1 MELKTSDGTKME
13 FHGLSKNKG
22 VVWVKWKDIE
32 SHILI
37 DDLDE
42 LSKSKVLNLLEEHKV
57 IQKLEQ
63 IK

>member
-13 FHGLSKNKG
+13 FYGLSKNKG

-42 LSKSKVLNLLEEHKV
+42 LSKSKVLNLLEEHKTSE
-57 IQKLEQ
+57 KLEQ

>member
-1 MELKTSDGTKME
+1 ME

-42 LSKSKVLNLLEEHKV
+42 LSKSKVLNLLEEYKTSE
-57 IQKLEQ
+57 KLEQ

>member
-13 FHGLSKNKG
+13 FHGLAKNKR